1 MCQSQATTDNLSAGV
16 TPITHYLNVLLEILF
31 FFRKLGLDLVPR
43 IDDRI
48 VGPDTLG
55 VYQLYNVVSPFN
67 LKKKKNTGQ
76 FKCNDIL
83 ITLLN

>member
-67 LKKKKNTGQ
+67 
-76 FKCNDIL
+76 
-83 ITLLN
+83 